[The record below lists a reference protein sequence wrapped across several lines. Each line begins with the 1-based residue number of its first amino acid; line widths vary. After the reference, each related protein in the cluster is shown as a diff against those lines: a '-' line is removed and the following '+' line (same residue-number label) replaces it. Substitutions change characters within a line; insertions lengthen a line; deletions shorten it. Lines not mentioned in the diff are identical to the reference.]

1 MYSKI
6 SKDSCIVQK
15 YGGTSVA
22 NKERIYEVAQRVV
35 GLYREGWKKIALVV
49 SAQSGKTNELI
60 QRILDINPNPP
71 SDAYDMALAA
81 GEQISV
87 ALMSA
92 AIQKLGVEVAP
103 FLGFQIGILTDE
115 FHSKARIK
123 SINTAPIL
131 NAWKQSKICVI
142 AGFQGVNEANEITT
156 LGRGG
161 SDTSAVALAVALN
174 AEFCEINT
182 DVDGVY
188 TTDPRLVQTASLIK
202 ELDFESA
209 LEMASLG
216 SKVLHPR
223 CVELGK
229 KYNLPLIVRNS
240 FKKNDEERTIVM
252 NLDHINASKQF
263 ELESPVV
270 SSVTLDEGILRVNV
284 KNIKN
289 SHSISK
295 LFSTISDLG
304 VNVDIIIFNKVDESS
319 FKVGFTVSNADK
331 DLIQKGIK
339 ILQQE
344 SEFKDISVDVSADF
358 SKVSVVG
365 VGMRSVHGVA
375 SRTFKALE
383 SSKIDIKMVSTSE
396 IKISCV
402 VAQKDGRRAVQVL
415 HEEFIKD

>member
-1 MYSKI
+1 
-6 SKDSCIVQK
+6 
-15 YGGTSVA
+15 
-22 NKERIYEVAQRVV
+22 
-35 GLYREGWKKIALVV
+35 
-49 SAQSGKTNELI
+49 
-60 QRILDINPNPP
+60 
-71 SDAYDMALAA
+71 MALAA

-92 AIQKLGVEVAP
+92 AIQRLGVQVAP

-123 SINTAPIL
+123 SINTDPIFK
-131 NAWKQSKICVI
+131 AWKQGKVCVI
-142 AGFQGVNEANEITT
+142 AGFQGINEANEITT

-182 DVDGVY
+182 DVDGVF
-188 TTDPRLVQTASLIK
+188 TTDPRIVETASLIK

-240 FKKNDEERTIVM
+240 FKKNEDERTIVM

-284 KNIKN
+284 KNIKS

-304 VNVDIIIFNKVDESS
+304 VNVDIIIFNKVDETS
-319 FKVGFTVSNADK
+319 FKVGFTVAKSDK
-331 DLIQKGIK
+331 ELVQKGIALLK
-339 ILQQE
+339 QDPDF
-344 SEFKDISVDVSADF
+344 SDISVDISADF

-383 SSKIDIKMVSTSE
+383 AAKIDIKMVSTSE

-402 VAQKDGRRAVQVL
+402 VPQKSGKDAVKVL
-415 HEEFIKD
+415 HKEFIKN